1 MDREAVRARCL
12 ALSGATESLQ
22 WGDDLV
28 FKIGGKMFAVID
40 LRPDGQSL
48 SFKCPPH
55 RFHEWLERAGVRPA
69 PYLARA
75 HWVLVDEPNDL
86 TWAELS
92 GALAEAY
99 AQILSQLP
107 KKTQRSVALATA
119 TDARRDAAASSAA
132 PKAKAKAKVKVK
144 VKVKVKAKAKAKAK
158 VQAKA
163 STPKGKPKSVAEAPA
178 TKLPAGKR
186 VEAKPGASA
195 VRAPG
200 ARAGKPRAR

>member
-75 HWVLVDEPNDL
+75 QWVLVDEPNDL

-119 TDARRDAAASSAA
+119 TDARRDAAASNAV
-132 PKAKAKAKVKVK
+132 PKVKAKAKAKV
-144 VKVKVKAKAKAKAK
+144 KAK

-163 STPKGKPKSVAEAPA
+163 STPKGKPKSVAGAPA
-178 TKLPAGKR
+178 GKRPAGKR
-186 VEAKPGASA
+186 VGPKPGASA
-195 VRAPG
+195 VHASG
-200 ARAGKPRAR
+200 ARAGKRRAR